1 MKKLLALFILLL
13 FSSISVSAME
23 KVKHEG
29 SIMNEELKITDPDF
43 YEISNHFIYEEAA
56 KVGNLSTKE
65 QELIRIVVL
74 TVNQQPDSLK
84 NCVKEALKNGVTPVE
99 IKEAVYQ
106 TAPYAGISRAEI
118 AVKAVNEVFKKEGIK
133 LPVESQ
139 KTTSADNRYDK
150 GLATQVKIFGEG
162 MKSRKA
168 EAPEGQKHIP
178 EFLSDYCFGDF
189 YTRNGLDLR
198 ERELLTLCM
207 LVALGDTESQI
218 KGHIQGNL
226 NMGNNKDT
234 LIAAIAQCLPF
245 IGFPRTLNA
254 MKYLNETVK
263 E

>member
-56 KVGNLSTKE
+56 KVGNLSVKE

-84 NCVKEALKNGVTPVE
+84 KCVKEALKNGVTPVE

-139 KTTSADNRYDK
+139 KTTSADNTTDINTLENKLARTEYDVYR
-150 GLATQVKIFGEG
+150 LIDKID
-162 MKSRKA
+162 S
-168 EAPEGQKHIP
+168 
-178 EFLSDYCFGDF
+178 
-189 YTRNGLDLR
+189 
-198 ERELLTLCM
+198 LT
-207 LVALGDTESQI
+207 GDTI
-218 KGHIQGNL
+218 DKILVINT
-226 NMGNNKDT
+226 D
-234 LIAAIAQCLPF
+234 
-245 IGFPRTLNA
+245 
-254 MKYLNETVK
+254 
-263 E
+263 

>member
-1 MKKLLALFILLL
+1 MCKR
-13 FSSISVSAME
+13 SVE
-23 KVKHEG
+23 KWR
-29 SIMNEELKITDPDF
+29 NP
-43 YEISNHFIYEEAA
+43 
-56 KVGNLSTKE
+56 
-65 QELIRIVVL
+65 
-74 TVNQQPDSLK
+74 
-84 NCVKEALKNGVTPVE
+84 
-99 IKEAVYQ
+99 
-106 TAPYAGISRAEI
+106 SRAEI

-133 LPVESQ
+133 LPVASQ

-150 GLATQVKIFGEG
+150 GLSTQVKIFGEG
-162 MKSRKA
+162 MKSRKS
-168 EAPEGQKHIP
+168 EAPEGQNHIP

-245 IGFPRTLNA
+245 IGFPRIFSQVKKIELKNF
-254 MKYLNETVK
+254 KYKVLFLFFVFYIHLYLSI
-263 E
+263 